1 MQMLSPAQVA
11 ELTGLSRAAIYRAVE
26 EGELRASKL
35 RGRIRV
41 EETELAAWKERTL
54 VRPRP
59 RVPAYEPPT
68 SGRASPRGSTF
79 RQEVRTI
86 KKQRAA

>member
-1 MQMLSPAQVA
+1 MRMLSPAQVA

-41 EETELAAWKERTL
+41 EEAELAAWKERARVT
-54 VRPRP
+54 PRS

-68 SGRASPRGSTF
+68 SGRASPRGSSF
-79 RQEVRTI
+79 HQEVRAMR
-86 KKQRAA
+86 KQRAA

>member
-41 EETELAAWKERTL
+41 DEAELAAWKERTR
-54 VRPRP
+54 VTPR
-59 RVPAYEPPT
+59 RHVAAYEPPMA
-68 SGRASPRGSTF
+68 GRSSPQESTF
-79 RQEVRTI
+79 RQEVRAI
-86 KKQRAA
+86 RGERAA

>member
-1 MQMLSPAQVA
+1 MRMLSPAQVA

-41 EETELAAWKERTL
+41 DEAELASWKERTR
-54 VRPRP
+54 VSPRP
-59 RVPAYEPPT
+59 RVPSYEPPT
-68 SGRASPRGSTF
+68 AGRAPPRGSTF
-79 RQEVRTI
+79 HREVRAMR
-86 KKQRAA
+86 KQRAA